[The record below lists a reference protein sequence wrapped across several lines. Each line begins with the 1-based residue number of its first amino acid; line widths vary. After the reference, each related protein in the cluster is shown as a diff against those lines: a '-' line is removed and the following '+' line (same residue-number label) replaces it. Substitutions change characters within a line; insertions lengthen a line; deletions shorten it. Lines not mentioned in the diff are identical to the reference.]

1 MIKAEIKAVRSIS
14 KYNFVAPC
22 HFGLEKTLSF
32 EIKKIG
38 GEDVRADNGRV
49 FFSGDAAVCAK
60 ANVFLSVAERVC
72 VVLGRFRA
80 ATFDELFEGIK
91 KLPLSEFI
99 GKRDQFP
106 NSGHTLN
113 SKLSSVPAVQKIVKK
128 AMAVNLGKAYGL
140 NVLPEDGAVCK
151 IRFSLMKDE
160 FILMLD
166 TSGDGLHKRGYRAV
180 GNAAPIRETLAAGI
194 VDIARVR
201 GGDIVCDPFC
211 GSGTLLIESALKA
224 LNIAP
229 GINRRF
235 AGEHM
240 KFLPEGVWKAA
251 REEARSLIKTESEFR
266 AAGFDNDPE
275 CVELTLANAK
285 KAGVERYITAER
297 RDIRD
302 FKYLDSGVKIIT
314 NPPYG
319 ERMLE
324 VEQARDIYKAMGGRL
339 LPLGE
344 NLLYVITPDE
354 EFEELFGLKSNKN
367 RKLYNGM
374 LMCRLFIYYNYEKS

>member
-1 MIKAEIKAVRSIS
+1 M

-32 EIKKIG
+32 EVKRIG
-38 GEDVRADNGRV
+38 GEDIEVNDGRV
-49 FFSGDAAVCAK
+49 FFSGDARVCAA
-60 ANVFLSVAERVC
+60 ANISLSVAERVC

-80 ATFDELFEGIK
+80 ESFDELFDSIL

-99 GKRDQFP
+99 GKNDAFP

-113 SKLSSVPAVQKIVKK
+113 SKLSSVPACQKMIKK
-128 AMAVNLGKAYGL
+128 AMAVNLGKAYGV
-140 NVLPEDGAVCK
+140 NILPEDGKICK
-151 IRFSLMKDE
+151 IRFSIMKNE
-160 FILMLD
+160 VTLMLD
-166 TSGDGLHKRGYRAV
+166 TSGNGLHKRGYRPES
-180 GNAAPIRETLAAGI
+180 NAAPIRETLAAGI

-201 GGDIVCDPFC
+201 AGDAVVDPFC
-211 GSGTLLIESALKA
+211 GSGTILIESVFKA

-229 GINRRF
+229 GLSRHF

-240 KFLPEGVWKAA
+240 KFLPESAWKAA
-251 REEARSLIKTESEFR
+251 REEARSKIVTDGEFTAR
-266 AAGFDNDPE
+266 GYDIDGE
-275 CVELTLANAK
+275 CVKLTLENAK
-285 KAGVERYITAER
+285 RAGVEKYIRAEK
-297 RDIRD
+297 RDIRE
-302 FKYLDSGVKIIT
+302 FEKLPYKCKFIT

-324 VEQARDIYKAMGGRL
+324 ISEARELYRAMGDRL

-344 NLLYVITPDE
+344 NSLFVITPDE
-354 EFEELFGLKSNKN
+354 EFESIFGQKCAKN

-374 LMCRLFIYYNYEKS
+374 MMCRLYSYF